1 MEKLNESAPARKT
14 NEPGQSEGSG
24 RRSSFVEK
32 LKETGKE
39 RLANEKQAVAE
50 QAHKL
55 ADVVEGAIKE
65 LGWGNFLSIAGYASQ
80 LAPKLKKFADKLRTS
95 SAEEL
100 IDETRRAARRN
111 PELFLLGS
119 IAAGVA
125 LSRFFKASQ
134 QHGGEHPASWQSSS
148 SPTAR
153 GEGDDRHMAP
163 ASGETFAPAGSH
175 KEF

>member
-14 NEPGQSEGSG
+14 NGPGQSESSE
-24 RRSSFVEK
+24 RRSGIVEN

-50 QAHKL
+50 HAHKL
-55 ADVVEGAIKE
+55 ADVVERATEE
-65 LGWGNFLSIAGYASQ
+65 LGRGDFLSIAGYANQ
-80 LAPKLKKFADKLRTS
+80 LASKLKKFADKLRTS
-95 SAEEL
+95 SVEEL
-100 IDETRRAARRN
+100 VDETRRAARRN

-134 QHGGEHPASWQSSS
+134 QHGREHPVSWQSSS
-148 SPTAR
+148 SQTAR
-153 GEGDDRHMAP
+153 LKDDDRHMAAAP
-163 ASGETFAPAGSH
+163 GETFATAGSH